1 MSTVKNTRSRH
12 SSVLFVLALLI
23 VAACTRDPGRI
34 SLRTETKA
42 IEEWREQRLQNLLR
56 DDGWLT
62 VVGLHWLHDGQ
73 NTFGSD
79 TLMEIVFP
87 KDKSP
92 KFAGLVNIDG
102 TITALESAE
111 GANITHNG
119 QAVQKMR
126 LETDKSGEPTI
137 LQMGS
142 LSFYVIERNGRRAI
156 RLKDSEST
164 ALREFS
170 GIEHFPISLKW
181 RVQAHFVPSDSGNQM
196 DIPTILGTTTRSTTA
211 GTLEFEMNEMTYGL
225 IALGEPGGQNLFLI
239 FGDETNGNETYHGGR
254 FLTATV
260 GDDGETV
267 IIDFNKAYNPPC
279 VFTDYATC
287 PLPPPE
293 NRLALRIDAGEKVY
307 GEHH

>member
-1 MSTVKNTRSRH
+1 MNTIQNTISRH
-12 SSVLFVLALLI
+12 IFALFVLALLA
-23 VAACTRDPGRI
+23 VTACTSDPGRI
-34 SLRTETKA
+34 TLRTEKMA
-42 IEEWREQRLQNLLR
+42 VEEWRDQRLQNLLR

-62 VVGLHWLHDGQ
+62 VVGLHWLRGGQ

-79 TLMEIVFP
+79 ARMDIVFP
-87 KDKSP
+87 KDKTP
-92 KFAGLVNIDG
+92 KFAGLIYIEG
-102 TITALESAE
+102 KITAFEAAE
-111 GANITHNG
+111 GVNITHNG
-119 QAVQKMR
+119 KAVQRMR
-126 LETDKSGEPTI
+126 LETDGGGDPTI

-164 ALREFS
+164 ALKEFS

-181 RVQAHFVPSDSGNQM
+181 RVQAYFTPSDSGNQM

-211 GTLEFEMNEMTYGL
+211 GTLEFEMNGEKHHL
-225 IALGEPGGQNLFLI
+225 IALGEPGEKDLFLI

-260 GDDGETV
+260 GDDGETA
-267 IIDFNKAYNPPC
+267 IIDFNMAYNPPC

-287 PLPPPE
+287 PLPPQE
-293 NRLALRIDAGEKVY
+293 NRLALRIEAGEKVY